1 MLPFLRPK
9 TEKDLGEKLFGK
21 LKKFRLAR
29 NGASVTV
36 AGRLLSLYRH
46 EAEPD
51 GLMPPQAGRVEL
63 LALFQTRAGRCL
75 VYYVV
80 SYPETEDIAGRQ
92 EYVHVCADLDAM
104 REFLGAMHYPNRWQF
119 AEAALVQ
126 AARTLGVE
134 KGGAASVDRR
144 AAGAPVVSD
153 VPDGSAQADA
163 TGETGPSAS
172 GRRASERAAD
182 GPATPPT
189 PGS

>member
-1 MLPFLRPK
+1 MLPFFRPK

-63 LALFQTRAGRCL
+63 LALFLTRAGRFL

-92 EYVHVCADLDAM
+92 EYVHVCPDLDAV

-119 AEAALVQ
+119 AEAALVR
-126 AARTLGVE
+126 AARTLGAG
-134 KGGAASVDRR
+134 KGGAASEDRR

-153 VPDGSAQADA
+153 GPDGSAQADA
-163 TGETGPSAS
+163 PGETAPSAS
-172 GRRASERAAD
+172 GRLTSERATD